1 MKKISNVIGG
11 IAAIC
16 GIFAFLL
23 FKNSKLGFNFILV
36 MLIAQAISEFYE
48 YRETKK
54 KIHLMIPIFAI
65 ITGAVFVCIQV
76 LS

>member
-16 GIFAFLL
+16 GILAFLL
-23 FKNSKLGFNFILV
+23 FKNSKLGFDFILV

-65 ITGAVFVCIQV
+65 ITGTVFLYIQII
-76 LS
+76 S